1 MGKSARA
8 PAAAP
13 ATDTAP
19 RARGGLL
26 LTKPENTMRVVVAL
40 LALLAHAADA
50 KWSFKDYFSG
60 EWDMERHRDG
70 ARSP

>member
-1 MGKSARA
+1 
-8 PAAAP
+8 
-13 ATDTAP
+13 
-19 RARGGLL
+19 
-26 LTKPENTMRVVVAL
+26 MRVVVAL